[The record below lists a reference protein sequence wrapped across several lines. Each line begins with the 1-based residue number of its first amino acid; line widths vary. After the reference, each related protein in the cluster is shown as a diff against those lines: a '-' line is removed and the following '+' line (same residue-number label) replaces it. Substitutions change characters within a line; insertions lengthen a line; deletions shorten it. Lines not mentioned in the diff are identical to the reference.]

1 VYPEVLWGCE
11 LRGAFDGLSRLLLC
25 LCGLG
30 AGGIT
35 IGGGGPFAGE
45 VDLALYGHW
54 CFAGFYAFYDELL
67 AAAGYG
73 EDHC

>member
-25 LCGLG
+25 LCGFG

-35 IGGGGPFAGE
+35 IDGGGPFAGE
-45 VDLALYGHW
+45 VDLALYGNG
-54 CFAGFYAFYDELL
+54 CFPGFYAFYDERL
-67 AAAGYG
+67 AAVGYG